1 MDHPRIRPAVPQD
14 LAAVNSLLQQVLS
27 VHHEGRPDLF
37 HAIGKKYT
45 DEELL
50 AIFAH
55 PETPVFVYEADGK
68 VLGYAFCALEHKGSG
83 SLREL
88 TTLYIDDICTA
99 PEAARRGVGAALF
112 EEAKRIGRDNGCVR
126 VDLNV
131 WEFNK
136 AAIKFYEKMGMKV
149 SRMHMEC
156 GL

>member
-1 MDHPRIRPAVPQD
+1 MTVSPATKDQAPRITE
-14 LAAVNSLLQQVLS
+14 LLRYICEL
-27 VHHEGRPDLF
+27 HAKGRPDVF
-37 HAIGKKYT
+37 VSGEPKY
-45 DEELL
+45 DEEGVCRLIDEKDTHVIT
-50 AIFAH
+50 AVEDGRVIGYMIAKVKDG
-55 PETPVFVYEADGK
+55 ETGPHMRGM
-68 VLGYAFCALEHKGSG
+68 
-83 SLREL
+83 R
-88 TTLYIDDICTA
+88 TLYIDDICTA